1 MDKIAIDGK
10 VCLYELLPADP
21 VKLIE
26 ADSRSE
32 AVGLKNLSK
41 LSKSN
46 LVQQVASYL
55 YIVIQ

>member
-1 MDKIAIDGK
+1 MDKIAIDSK

-32 AVGLKNLSK
+32 AVGIEKSLKT
-41 LSKSN
+41 
-46 LVQQVASYL
+46 QQIQPDPAGSYL
-55 YIVIQ
+55 ATYI